1 MLKRQKYSSLV
12 LILCA
17 AFAFNAVSCAPGG
30 IKSSRDEQIK
40 QDLRSQIQQLNQ
52 QIFDSIKKD
61 DAAVVIGL
69 AVDEVKKDPQFPE
82 KIKIMYKQL
91 KPLVEKLKLE
101 TYHEFHVLNK
111 KPQAKNILITS
122 KTEEPFQLSV
132 QGGYSETYVSFITSK
147 GSFRDPLLAFVYV
160 REKDQ
165 WRLYGFHVGVLRVSG
180 KTAMEW
186 LKEAKSFSGKGY
198 HVPAVL
204 RMKIG
209 KLCVR
214 PVPFMQ
220 FDKEKEWN
228 AFGQKLL
235 SKVNLKL
242 PLQLS
247 EVKGQPEIFGV
258 DASFDNQELV
268 PAVQYVTKIPLEKT
282 AELQTEADAIAAAL
296 PKAIP
301 GIEKGANSIFFRAF
315 SELPQDPKKEY
326 TFYGLKADVK

>member
-1 MLKRQKYSSLV
+1 MMRKRMKNFTSIVLSSFLMIT
-12 LILCA
+12 L
-17 AFAFNAVSCAPGG
+17 VSCAPGG

-40 QDLRSQIQQLNQ
+40 QGLRSQIQQLNQ

-61 DAAVVIGL
+61 DTAVVIGL

-91 KPLVEKLKLE
+91 RPLIEKLKLE
-101 TYHEFHVLNK
+101 TYHEFYVVNK
-111 KPQAKNILITS
+111 KPQAKNILIAST
-122 KTEEPFQLSV
+122 TEDPFQLSV
-132 QGGYSETYVSFITSK
+132 QGSYSETYVSFITSQ

-160 REKDQ
+160 KDKDQ
-165 WRLYGFHVGVLRVSG
+165 WRLYGFHVGVLRVAG
-180 KTAMEW
+180 KTAMVW
-186 LKEAKSFSGKGY
+186 LKEARSFSDKGY

-209 KLCVR
+209 KLCIR

-228 AFGQKLL
+228 AFGQKIL

-247 EVKGQPEIFGV
+247 EVKDQPEIFGI
-258 DASFDNQELV
+258 DASFENQQLV
-268 PAVQYVTKIPLEKT
+268 PAVQYVTKISLEKT
-282 AELQTEADAIAAAL
+282 AELQTEADAIAAVL

-301 GIEKGANSIFFRAF
+301 GIEKGASSIFFRAF
-315 SELPQDPKKEY
+315 SELPSDPKKEY